1 MKNCRIEWI
10 DFAKGIAILLVI
22 IGHTVSWSGGKWEA
36 LVRGGYLFFSHAI
49 FLYLKWNDLK
59 NKKK

>member
-36 LVRGGYLFFSHAI
+36 LVRGGIFSFHMPFF
-49 FLYLKWNDLK
+49 FNLKWNDFSFF
-59 NKKK
+59 KK

>member
-10 DFAKGIAILLVI
+10 DFAKGLAILLVI

-36 LVRGGYLFFSHAI
+36 LVRGVSFLFTCHFS
-49 FLYLKWNDLK
+49 LS
-59 NKKK
+59 

>member
-36 LVRGGYLFFSHAI
+36 LVRGGVSFLFTCHFS
-49 FLYLKWNDLK
+49 LS
-59 NKKK
+59 